1 MGALKVADTSVPV
14 TMFLLL
20 LVLVGVFLAP
30 LLGFVELTITACARV
45 GNANPVKTAAS
56 GSAASQKCGFKE
68 LLKLFIFLLFHR
80 VTTTVD
86 LEPGSSICPA
96 ESPTL

>member
-1 MGALKVADTSVPV
+1 
-14 TMFLLL
+14 
-20 LVLVGVFLAP
+20 
-30 LLGFVELTITACARV
+30 V